1 MMRYFYI
8 MGKYQEALQFGRH
21 VAECIP
27 AIKGFREEQDFYFMN
42 SLTLL
47 AVCKTSR
54 HLFPNG
60 NESMLLSREKETAS
74 TIQLLSMEECLVN
87 IKIVKENQKKFKKWS
102 DAAVM
107 NYRHQFLLVEAE
119 LARVK

>member
-8 MGKYQEALQFGRH
+8 MDKYQEALQLGRR

-27 AIKGFREEQDFYFMN
+27 AIKGFREEQDFYFMY

-54 HLFPNG
+54 HFFPIG
-60 NESMLLSREKETAS
+60 NESMLLTREDEKAS
-74 TIQLLSMEECLVN
+74 TIQLLSVEECLDN
-87 IKIVKENQKKFKKWS
+87 IKIVKETQKKFKKWS
-102 DAAVM
+102 DAAEM